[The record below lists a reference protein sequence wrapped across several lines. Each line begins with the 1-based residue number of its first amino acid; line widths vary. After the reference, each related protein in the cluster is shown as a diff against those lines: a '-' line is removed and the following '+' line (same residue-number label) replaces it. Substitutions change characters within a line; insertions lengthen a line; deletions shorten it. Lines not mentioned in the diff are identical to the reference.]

1 MDSEK
6 NGAVPKERGS
16 PYRVRRKCDSIGG
29 MRRKPAAPVFK
40 PYTMAQPSLIPPS
53 WEELIPAGH
62 PVRVVNG
69 AVERINIE
77 ALLRKYKGG
86 GTSSYHPQMMLKV
99 LVYGYTQRV
108 YSSRQIAKAL
118 RENVNYIWLSGG
130 NRPDF
135 RTINAFRG
143 EKMRGVI
150 EEVFTSVLELLVG
163 EGYVKLESYFVDGTK
178 VEANANRHKVVWAKS
193 RAKYQERLREKVKEL
208 LKEIDAATAA
218 EDEEYG
224 DKDLDE
230 MEGGGGGIDAEKLEK
245 KIDELNRR
253 LKEQPEDKKLAKAV
267 KVMEKDYLPR
277 QKRYEEQERKLAG
290 RSSYSKTD
298 EDATFMRMKEDRGA
312 EKPLPKPAYNVQT
325 GTEGQFVVGFSLH
338 QRAGDTT
345 CLIPHLE
352 GVKASLQAIA
362 QRKPEVLPPLDHP
375 LGCLPQNISAD
386 AGYGS
391 EENYAYLADH
401 QLENYVKYN
410 TFHREQQHHRKPELI
425 RKALFRSENL
435 PYDAE
440 KDVFTCPANQHLT
453 YRSTS
458 HERTANGYWTELR
471 HYEASGCDTCPLKP
485 ECTRAK
491 HNRHLRV
498 SFRLRRFRELA
509 PTNLLSEKG
518 KTLRVQRNIEVESVF
533 GQIKHNMHFR
543 RFSLRGL
550 DKVKTEWGLVCI
562 AHNMQKL
569 AG

>member
-1 MDSEK
+1 
-6 NGAVPKERGS
+6 
-16 PYRVRRKCDSIGG
+16 
-29 MRRKPAAPVFK
+29 MRRKPAAPIFK

-62 PVRVVNG
+62 LVRVVNR

-77 ALLRKYKGG
+77 ALIQKYKGG
-86 GTSSYHPQMMLKV
+86 GTSSYHPRMMLKI
-99 LVYGYTQRV
+99 LVYAYTQRV
-108 YSSRQIAKAL
+108 YSSRQIAKGL
-118 RENVNYIWLSGG
+118 RENVNFIWLSGG

-143 EKMRGVI
+143 ERMKGVI
-150 EEVFTSVLELLVG
+150 EEVFTSVLELLVE

-193 RAKYQERLREKVKEL
+193 RAKYQERLQEKVKEL
-208 LKEIDAATAA
+208 LKEIDAVNAA

-230 MEGGGGGIDAEKLEK
+230 MGGGGEIDAEKLEK

-267 KVMEKDYLPR
+267 KVMEKDYLLR
-277 QKRYEEQERKLAG
+277 EKRYEEQERKLAG

-338 QRAGDTT
+338 QCAGDTT

-362 QRKPEVLPPLDHP
+362 QRKPEVLSKQDNHP
-375 LGCLPQNISAD
+375 RCLPRNISAD

-391 EENYAYLADH
+391 EENYAYFADN

-410 TFHREQQHHRKPELI
+410 TFHREQHHHRKPELI
-425 RKALFRSENL
+425 RKAQFRTENL
-435 PYDAE
+435 PYDPE
-440 KDVFTCPANQHLT
+440 TDTFLCPANQLLT
-453 YRSTS
+453 YRGNS
-458 HERTANGYWTELR
+458 HERTENGYWTELR
-471 HYEASGCDTCPLKP
+471 HYEASDCNTCPLKP

-491 HNRHLRV
+491 HNRHLRI
-498 SFRLRRFRELA
+498 SFRLRRFREQA
-509 PTNLLSEKG
+509 RNNLLSVKG
-518 KTLRVQRNIEVESVF
+518 KALRIQRNVEVESVF
-533 GQIKHNMHFR
+533 GQIKHNMRFR

-550 DKVKTEWGLVCI
+550 EKVKTEWGLVCI

-569 AG
+569 AA

>member
-1 MDSEK
+1 
-6 NGAVPKERGS
+6 
-16 PYRVRRKCDSIGG
+16 
-29 MRRKPAAPVFK
+29 MRRKPAAPTFK
-40 PYTMAQPSLIPPS
+40 EYTVGQASLIPPS
-53 WEELIPAGH
+53 WEELIPTGH
-62 PVRVVNG
+62 PVRVVNR

-86 GTSSYHPQMMLKV
+86 GTSSYHPRMMLKV
-99 LVYGYTQRV
+99 LVYAYTQRV
-108 YSSRQIAKAL
+108 YSSRQIAKAM

-143 EKMRGVI
+143 ERMKLVI
-150 EEVFTSVLELLVG
+150 EAIFTSVLELLVE
-163 EGYVKLESYFVDGTK
+163 EGYVKLENYFVDGTK

-193 RAKYQERLREKVKEL
+193 RAKYQERLREKVQEL
-208 LKEIDAATAA
+208 LKEIDAVNAA

-230 MEGGGGGIDAEKLEK
+230 VEGGGGGIDAEKLEK
-245 KIDELNRR
+245 KIDELNRKLR
-253 LKEQPEDKKLAKAV
+253 EQPEDKKLAQAV

-290 RSSYSKTD
+290 RNSYSKTD
-298 EDATFMRMKEDRGA
+298 EEATFMRMKEDRGA

-325 GTEGQFVVGFSLH
+325 GTEGQFVIGFSLH

-352 GVKASLQAIA
+352 GVKASLQAIG
-362 QRKPEVLPPLDHP
+362 QRKPEILPQQDNHP
-375 LGCLPQNISAD
+375 HCLPHNISAD

-391 EENYAYLADH
+391 EENYAYFADH
-401 QLENYVKYN
+401 HLENYVKYN

-425 RKALFRSENL
+425 RKALFRTENL

-485 ECTRAK
+485 ECTLAK

-498 SFRLRRFRELA
+498 SFRLRRFREQA
-509 PTNLLSEKG
+509 RTNLLSEQG
-518 KTLRVQRNIEVESVF
+518 KALRIQRNVEVESVF
-533 GQIKHNMHFR
+533 GQIKHNMRFR

-550 DKVKTEWGLVCI
+550 EKVKMEWGLVCI